1 MMYLFHPGWL
11 RVLVVLVLVILGIIL
26 RFILP
31 SRIGGFGLRRFRT
44 HPDEDIAT
52 RIRQRVGDLLLLWAL
67 WVMVQ
72 IGVGMRESWTAA
84 VWAPLL
90 IVITLV
96 PSYAARLYAGRYLA
110 RRAPD
115 ASRGGWLLVVIR
127 EGLPMA
133 AILVSIL
140 IVRSR
145 MAELPEQIPVTWN
158 PWRGALEAM
167 ERRTALDLLRHRTM
181 FVYLLLFG
189 LEGLYLLVT
198 LARGRG
204 GDFAERMLSRPHW
217 LYFIFKLGW
226 VLLFAGLNVGLV
238 NHAATGGPVFIYL
251 APGIAA
257 LTVLGLAVALDIRRS
272 PGSPGP

>member
-1 MMYLFHPGWL
+1 MYLFHPGWM
-11 RVLVVLVLVILGIIL
+11 RILVVLILVILGIIL

-72 IGVGMRESWTAA
+72 IGVGLRESWTAA

-90 IVITLV
+90 IVIALV

-110 RRAPD
+110 RKAPET
-115 ASRGGWLLVVIR
+115 SRGGWLLVVIR

-133 AILVSIL
+133 AILASIL
-140 IVRSR
+140 IVRSHLT
-145 MAELPEQIPVTWN
+145 ELPERIPVGWN
-158 PWRGALEAM
+158 PWQGTRDFM
-167 ERRTALDLLRHRTM
+167 DRRSALDLLRHRTM
-181 FVYLLLFG
+181 FIYLLLFG
-189 LEGLYLLVT
+189 LEGFYLLVT

-204 GDFAERMLSRPHW
+204 GDIAERMLSRPHW

-238 NHAATGGPVFIYL
+238 SHAATGGPVFLYL

-257 LTVLGLAVALDIRRS
+257 LTVLGLAVALDIRPFR
-272 PGSPGP
+272 GAPGP